1 MKPDH
6 RTEIKDYLGKAFTP
20 GSFLEFMEYKK
31 VELLKGSYAELLDK
45 VLAISSKEDLA
56 DFQEG
61 YWVDHWIYNNDL
73 LEQYFSIY
81 PDRIEDLLVKDC
93 SYTYYDNYEVVMPR
107 EKKYVLTPNGVR
119 QLGSVIRIREKEE
132 LIKSRET
139 HPYMVRTENGKE
151 IFTIVH
157 SFQNR
162 NASCKQNRFFGSLRA
177 LVSRWKPTN
186 QAGVMH

>member
-45 VLAISSKEDLA
+45 VLAISPRRIWLIFRKDTGRSL
-56 DFQEG
+56 
-61 YWVDHWIYNNDL
+61 IYNNDL

-93 SYTYYDNYEVVMPR
+93 SYTYYDNY
-107 EKKYVLTPNGVR
+107 
-119 QLGSVIRIREKEE
+119 GS
-132 LIKSRET
+132 
-139 HPYMVRTENGKE
+139 G
-151 IFTIVH
+151 
-157 SFQNR
+157 
-162 NASCKQNRFFGSLRA
+162 
-177 LVSRWKPTN
+177 
-186 QAGVMH
+186 